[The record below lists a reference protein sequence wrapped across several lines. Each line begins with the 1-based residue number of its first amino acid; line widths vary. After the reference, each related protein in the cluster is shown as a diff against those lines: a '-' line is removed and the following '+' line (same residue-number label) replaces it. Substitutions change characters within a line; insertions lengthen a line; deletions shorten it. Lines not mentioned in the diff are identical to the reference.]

1 MSNTVLGWN
10 LNVSSCQ
17 RHPVTT
23 AFYVPDDFSNKQHLT
38 SMSLEKYFDNSEI
51 LKKIIKLKNFNSFFI
66 KKFGKLRQSDMNYK
80 FLEFFLEFE
89 LKSVLR
95 FLDENSMAPL
105 SN

>member
-1 MSNTVLGWN
+1 MN
-10 LNVSSCQ
+10 CQ

-38 SMSLEKYFDNSEI
+38 SISLEKYFDNSEI
-51 LKKIIKLKNFNSFFI
+51 LKIMKLKNFYSFYI

-95 FLDENSMAPL
+95 FLDENLMAPFL
-105 SN
+105 TKP

>member
-1 MSNTVLGWN
+1 MN
-10 LNVSSCQ
+10 CQ

-80 FLEFFLEFE
+80 FLEFFL
-89 LKSVLR
+89 KSVLR
-95 FLDENSMAPL
+95 FLDENSMAPFL
-105 SN
+105 TKP

>member
-38 SMSLEKYFDNSEI
+38 SMSSEKYFDNSEI
-51 LKKIIKLKNFNSFFI
+51 LKKIIKLKIFNSF
-66 KKFGKLRQSDMNYK
+66 
-80 FLEFFLEFE
+80 
-89 LKSVLR
+89 
-95 FLDENSMAPL
+95 
-105 SN
+105 